1 MVWLVRSL
9 GRRCLGDG
17 VDDID
22 RRRRVFRAYNRGV
35 VRRRRMGK
43 PIVVTQTMIVD
54 MFGCHPDLDLDRD
67 CVVLN
72 SEDIREL
79 RWLDAEIGLEHL
91 AGLHGGC
98 CPYGCLFNR
107 LR

>member
-1 MVWLVRSL
+1 
-9 GRRCLGDG
+9 
-17 VDDID
+17 VDDVQ
-22 RRRRVFRAYNRGV
+22 RRRRLFSAYNRQV
-35 VRRRRMGK
+35 IRRRRMLR
-43 PIVVTQTMIVD
+43 PIVVSESMVVE
-54 MFGCHPDLDLDRD
+54 MFAGHPDLDLDRD

-91 AGLHGGC
+91 AGLHDGF

>member
-1 MVWLVRSL
+1 M
-9 GRRCLGDG
+9 
-17 VDDID
+17 DDVQ
-22 RRRRVFRAYNRGV
+22 RRRRLFSAYNRQV
-35 VRRRRMGK
+35 IRRRRMLR
-43 PIVVTQTMIVD
+43 PIVVSESMVVE
-54 MFGCHPDLDLDRD
+54 MFAGHPDLDLDRD

-91 AGLHGGC
+91 AGLHDWF

>member
-1 MVWLVRSL
+1 M
-9 GRRCLGDG
+9 GDR
-17 VDDID
+17 VDDVQ
-22 RRRRVFRAYNRGV
+22 RRRRLFSAYNRQV
-35 VRRRRMGK
+35 IRRRRMLR
-43 PIVVTQTMIVD
+43 PIVVSESMVVE
-54 MFGCHPDLDLDRD
+54 MFAGHPDLDLDRD

-91 AGLHGGC
+91 AGLHDGF

>member
-1 MVWLVRSL
+1 M
-9 GRRCLGDG
+9 
-17 VDDID
+17 DDVQ
-22 RRRRVFRAYNRGV
+22 RRRRVFSAYNRQV
-35 VRRRRMGK
+35 IRRRRMLR
-43 PIVVTQTMIVD
+43 PIVVSESMVVE
-54 MFGCHPDLDLDRD
+54 MFAGHPDLDLDRD

-91 AGLHGGC
+91 AGLHDGF

>member
-1 MVWLVRSL
+1 M
-9 GRRCLGDG
+9 
-17 VDDID
+17 DDVQ
-22 RRRRVFRAYNRGV
+22 RRRRLFSAYNRQV
-35 VRRRRMGK
+35 IRRRRMLR
-43 PIVVTQTMIVD
+43 PIVVSESMVVE
-54 MFGCHPDLDLDRD
+54 MFAGHPDLDLDRD

-91 AGLHGGC
+91 AGLHDGF

>member
-1 MVWLVRSL
+1 MLR
-9 GRRCLGDG
+9 
-17 VDDID
+17 
-22 RRRRVFRAYNRGV
+22 
-35 VRRRRMGK
+35 
-43 PIVVTQTMIVD
+43 PIVVSESMVVE
-54 MFGCHPDLDLDRD
+54 MFAGHPDLDLDRD

-91 AGLHGGC
+91 AGLHDGF

>member
-1 MVWLVRSL
+1 MS
-9 GRRCLGDG
+9 RR
-17 VDDID
+17 
-22 RRRRVFRAYNRGV
+22 
-35 VRRRRMGK
+35 
-43 PIVVTQTMIVD
+43 IVVTDTMIVE
-54 MFGCHPDLDLDRD
+54 MFGGHPDLDVDRD

-91 AGLHGGC
+91 AGLHGGF
-98 CPYGCLFNR
+98 CPYGCFFNR